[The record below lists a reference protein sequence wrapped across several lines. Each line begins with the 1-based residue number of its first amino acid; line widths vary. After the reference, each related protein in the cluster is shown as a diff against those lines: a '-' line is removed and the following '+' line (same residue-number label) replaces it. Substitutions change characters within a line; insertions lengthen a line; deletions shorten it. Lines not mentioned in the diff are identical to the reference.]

1 MIFTAKSAEF
11 LRWAEEKEK
20 NIPQNSDGILVNIH
34 DINNVKTSEIAKIKE
49 TIYKYN
55 SCIYSSKIALKSN
68 TNLLKFVELVGMR
81 TYDCNNIDSNEI
93 STITPL
99 QNSKINYIP
108 YTDKPLNWHTDGYYD
123 KKSIFSWLLHCVNP
137 ATQGGENYL
146 LDHELVLR
154 EYLLRN
160 DDINNLMAEDALTIP
175 ESKYTSR
182 SEISTYIFSF
192 KNKYKRLH
200 MRFSMR
206 KDNIGTS
213 AKANSAV
220 IKLREIIEG
229 NCAKYSLTYKLQK
242 NEGII
247 TNNILHG
254 RKAFKDDKV
263 KRKLLRIRSY
273 ERL

>member
-81 TYDCNNIDSNEI
+81 TYDCNNIESNEI

-123 KKSIFSWLLHCVNP
+123 RKSIFSWLLHCVNP

-146 LDHELVLR
+146 LDHELALR
-154 EYLLRN
+154 EYVLRN
-160 DDINNLMAEDALTIP
+160 DDIDNLMAEDALTIP
-175 ESKYTSR
+175 ESKDTSR

-192 KNKYKRLH
+192 KNQYKKLH

-213 AKANSAV
+213 RKANSAMT
-220 IKLREIIEG
+220 KLREIIE
-229 NCAKYSLTYKLQK
+229 NDCAKYSLTYKLQK

-254 RKAFKDDKV
+254 REAFKDDKV

>member
-1 MIFTAKSAEF
+1 MIFTVKSAEF

-34 DINNVKTSEIAKIKE
+34 DINNVKTSEIDKIKE
-49 TIYKYN
+49 TIYKHN

-81 TYDCNNIDSNEI
+81 TYDCNNIESNEI

-108 YTDKPLNWHTDGYYD
+108 YTDKSLNWHTDGYYD

-175 ESKYTSR
+175 ESKDTSR

-213 AKANSAV
+213 VKASPAIV
-220 IKLREIIEG
+220 KLR
-229 NCAKYSLTYKLQK
+229 AVSYTHLTLP
-242 NEGII
+242 
-247 TNNILHG
+247 T
-254 RKAFKDDKV
+254 KA
-263 KRKLLRIRSY
+263 
-273 ERL
+273 

>member
-192 KNKYKRLH
+192 KNKYRRLH

-213 AKANSAV
+213 AKASPAI

>member
-1 MIFTAKSAEF
+1 MIFTAKSGEF

-20 NIPQNSDGILVNIH
+20 NIPQNSDDILVNIH
-34 DINNVKTSEIAKIKE
+34 DINNVKASEIAKIKE
-49 TIYKYN
+49 IIYKYN
-55 SCIYSSKIALKSN
+55 SCIYSSKTALKSN

-81 TYDCNNIDSNEI
+81 TYDCNNIESNEI

-108 YTDKPLNWHTDGYYD
+108 YTNKPLNWHTDGYYD
-123 KKSIFSWLLHCVNP
+123 KRSIFSWLLHCVNP

-175 ESKYTSR
+175 ESKDTSR

-220 IKLREIIEG
+220 KKLREIIEDD
-229 NCAKYSLTYKLQK
+229 CAKYSLTYKLRK

>member
-1 MIFTAKSAEF
+1 MF
-11 LRWAEEKEK
+11 
-20 NIPQNSDGILVNIH
+20 
-34 DINNVKTSEIAKIKE
+34 
-49 TIYKYN
+49 
-55 SCIYSSKIALKSN
+55 
-68 TNLLKFVELVGMR
+68 
-81 TYDCNNIDSNEI
+81 
-93 STITPL
+93 
-99 QNSKINYIP
+99 
-108 YTDKPLNWHTDGYYD
+108 
-123 KKSIFSWLLHCVNP
+123 NP
-137 ATQGGENYL
+137 ATHGGENYL

-154 EYLLRN
+154 EYVLRN

-175 ESKYTSR
+175 ESKDTSR

-192 KNKYKRLH
+192 KNQYKKLH

-213 AKANSAV
+213 PKASAA
-220 IKLREIIEG
+220 ITKLKEIIE
-229 NCAKYSLTYKLQK
+229 NDCAKYSLTYKLQK

>member
-68 TNLLKFVELVGMR
+68 TNLLKFVELVGMK
-81 TYDCNNIDSNEI
+81 TYDCNNIESNEI

-108 YTDKPLNWHTDGYYD
+108 YTDKLLNWHTDGYYD

-137 ATQGGENYL
+137 ATHGGENYL

-154 EYLLRN
+154 EYILRN

>member
-20 NIPQNSDGILVNIH
+20 NIPQNTDGISVNIH
-34 DINNVKTSEIAKIKE
+34 DINNVKISEIAKIKE

-55 SCIYSSKIALKSN
+55 SCIYSSKVALKNN
-68 TNLLKFVELVGMR
+68 TNLLKFVESVGMR
-81 TYDCNNIDSNEI
+81 TYDCNNIESNEI

-99 QNSKINYIP
+99 QNNKINYIP
-108 YTDKPLNWHTDGYYD
+108 YTDKSLNWHTDGYYD

-137 ATQGGENYL
+137 APQGGENYL
-146 LDHELVLR
+146 LDHELALR
-154 EYLLRN
+154 EYVLRN
-160 DDINNLMAEDALTIP
+160 DDIDNLMAEDALTIP
-175 ESKYTSR
+175 ESKDTSR

-192 KNKYKRLH
+192 KNQYKKLH

-213 AKANSAV
+213 PKASSA
-220 IKLREIIEG
+220 ITKLREIIK
-229 NCAKYSLTYKLQK
+229 NDCAKYSLTYKLEK

-254 RKAFKDDKV
+254 REAFKDDKV

>member
-11 LRWAEEKEK
+11 LRWAEEKER
-20 NIPQNSDGILVNIH
+20 NIPQNIDGISVNIH

-49 TIYKYN
+49 TINRYN
-55 SCIYSSKIALKSN
+55 SCIYSSSVPLESN
-68 TNLLKFVELVGMR
+68 ITLLKFAELVGMR
-81 TYDCNNIDSNEI
+81 TYDCNNLESNEI
-93 STITPL
+93 STITPVE
-99 QNSKINYIP
+99 NNKINYIP

-123 KKSIFSWLLHCVNP
+123 RKPIFSWLLHCVNP

-146 LDHELVLR
+146 LDHELALR
-154 EYLLRN
+154 EYVMRH
-160 DDINNLMAEDALTIP
+160 DDINNLLAADALTIP
-175 ESKYTSR
+175 ESKDTSR
-182 SEISTYIFSF
+182 AKISTYIFSF
-192 KNKYKRLH
+192 ENQYKKLH

-206 KDNIGTS
+206 KDNIDTS
-213 AKANSAV
+213 PKASEA
-220 IKLREIIEG
+220 ITKLKKIIENDCG
-229 NCAKYSLTYKLQK
+229 KYSLTYKLQK

-254 RKAFKDDKV
+254 RNAFKDDKV

>member
-1 MIFTAKSAEF
+1 MFTAKSAEF
-11 LRWAEEKEK
+11 LRWAEEKER
-20 NIPQNSDGILVNIH
+20 NIPHNIDGIIVNIH
-34 DINNVKTSEIAKIKE
+34 DINNVKISEIAKIKE
-49 TIYKYN
+49 TINKCN

-68 TNLLKFVELVGMR
+68 TNLLKFVESVGMR
-81 TYDCNNIDSNEI
+81 TYDRNNIESNEI

-99 QNSKINYIP
+99 ENKKINYIP
-108 YTDKPLNWHTDGYYD
+108 YTDKSLNWHTDGYYD
-123 KKSIFSWLLHCVNP
+123 KKSIFSWLLHCVHP
-137 ATQGGENYL
+137 ATHGGENYL
-146 LDHELVLR
+146 LDHELALR
-154 EYLLRN
+154 EYVLRH
-160 DDINNLMAEDALTIP
+160 DDINNLMSEDALTIP
-175 ESKYTSR
+175 ESKDTSR
-182 SEISTYIFSF
+182 SEISTYIFSI
-192 KNKYKRLH
+192 KNKYKKLH

-213 AKANSAV
+213 PKAGDAV
-220 IKLREIIEG
+220 TKLKQTIE
-229 NCAKYSLTYKLQK
+229 NDCAKYSLTYKLQK

>member
-20 NIPQNSDGILVNIH
+20 NIPHNVNEILVNIH
-34 DINNVKTSEIAKIKE
+34 DINNVKISEISKIKK
-49 TIYKYN
+49 TINRYN
-55 SCIYSSKIALKSN
+55 SCIYSSKVALKIN
-68 TNLLKFVELVGMR
+68 TNLLKFVESVGMR
-81 TYDCNNIDSNEI
+81 TYDCNNIESNEI

-99 QNSKINYIP
+99 QNNKIYFIP
-108 YTDKPLNWHTDGYYD
+108 YTDKSLNWHTDGYYD

-146 LDHELVLR
+146 LDHELALR
-154 EYLLRN
+154 EYVLRN
-160 DDINNLMAEDALTIP
+160 DDVNNLMAEDALTIP
-175 ESKYTSR
+175 ESKNTSR

-192 KNKYKRLH
+192 KNQYKKLH

-213 AKANSAV
+213 PKASSS
-220 IKLREIIEG
+220 IRKLREIIE
-229 NCAKYSLTYKLQK
+229 NDCAKYSLTYKLQR

>member
-11 LRWAEEKEK
+11 LRWAEEKER
-20 NIPQNSDGILVNIH
+20 NIPHNIDGIIVNIH
-34 DINNVKTSEIAKIKE
+34 DINNVKISEIAKIKE
-49 TIYKYN
+49 TINKCN
-55 SCIYSSKIALKSN
+55 SCIYSSKIPLKSN
-68 TNLLKFVELVGMR
+68 TNLLKFVESIGMK
-81 TYDCNNIDSNEI
+81 TYDRNNIESNEI

-99 QNSKINYIP
+99 ENNKINYIP
-108 YTDKPLNWHTDGYYD
+108 YTDKSLNWHTDGYYD
-123 KKSIFSWLLHCVNP
+123 KKSIFSWLLHCVHP
-137 ATQGGENYL
+137 ATHGGENYL
-146 LDHELVLR
+146 LDHELALR
-154 EYLLRN
+154 EYVLRY
-160 DDINNLMAEDALTIP
+160 DDINNLMSEDALTIP
-175 ESKYTSR
+175 ESKDTSR
-182 SEISTYIFSF
+182 SEISTYIFSI
-192 KNKYKRLH
+192 KNQYKKLH

-213 AKANSAV
+213 PKAGDAV
-220 IKLREIIEG
+220 IKLKQTIE
-229 NCAKYSLTYKLQK
+229 NDCAKYSLTYKLQK

>member
-11 LRWAEEKEK
+11 LRWAEEKER
-20 NIPQNSDGILVNIH
+20 NIPHNVNEILVNIH
-34 DINNVKTSEIAKIKE
+34 DINNVKISEIYKIKE
-49 TIYKYN
+49 TINRYN
-55 SCIYSSKIALKSN
+55 SCIYSSKVALKTN
-68 TNLLKFVELVGMR
+68 TNLLKFVESVGMR
-81 TYDCNNIDSNEI
+81 TYDRNNIESNEI

-99 QNSKINYIP
+99 QNNKINYIP
-108 YTDKPLNWHTDGYYD
+108 YTDKSLNWHTDGYYD
-123 KKSIFSWLLHCVNP
+123 RKSIFSWLLHCVNP

-146 LDHELVLR
+146 LDHELALR
-154 EYLLRN
+154 EYVLRN
-160 DDINNLMAEDALTIP
+160 DDIDNLMAEDALIIP
-175 ESKYTSR
+175 ESKDTLR

-192 KNKYKRLH
+192 KNPYKKLH

-213 AKANSAV
+213 PKASSA
-220 IKLREIIEG
+220 ITKLREIIE
-229 NCAKYSLTYKLQK
+229 NDCAKYSLTYKLQK

-254 RKAFKDDKV
+254 REAFKDDKV

>member
-81 TYDCNNIDSNEI
+81 TYDCNNIESNEI

-123 KKSIFSWLLHCVNP
+123 RKSIFSWLLHCVNP

-192 KNKYKRLH
+192 KNKYRRLH

-213 AKANSAV
+213 AKASPAI

>member
-11 LRWAEEKEK
+11 LRWAEEKERDIPH
-20 NIPQNSDGILVNIH
+20 NIDGIIVNIH
-34 DINNVKTSEIAKIKE
+34 DINNVKISEIAKIKE
-49 TIYKYN
+49 TINKCN

-68 TNLLKFVELVGMR
+68 TNLLKFVESVGMR
-81 TYDCNNIDSNEI
+81 TYDRNNIESNEI

-99 QNSKINYIP
+99 ESNKINYIP
-108 YTDKPLNWHTDGYYD
+108 YTNKSLNWHTDGYYD
-123 KKSIFSWLLHCVNP
+123 KKSIFSWLLHCVQP
-137 ATQGGENYL
+137 ATHGGENYL
-146 LDHELVLR
+146 LDHELALR
-154 EYLLRN
+154 EYVLRY
-160 DDINNLMAEDALTIP
+160 DDVNNLMSEDALTIP
-175 ESKYTSR
+175 ESKDTSR
-182 SEISTYIFSF
+182 SEISTYIFSI
-192 KNKYKRLH
+192 KNQYKKLH

-213 AKANSAV
+213 PKAGDAV
-220 IKLREIIEG
+220 TKLKQTIE
-229 NCAKYSLTYKLQK
+229 NDCAKYSLTYKLQK

-254 RKAFKDDKV
+254 RRAFKDDKV

>member
-20 NIPQNSDGILVNIH
+20 NIPKNINGILVNIH
-34 DINNVKTSEIAKIKE
+34 DINNVKTSEITKIKE
-49 TIYKYN
+49 TINKYN

-68 TNLLKFVELVGMR
+68 TDLLKFVELVGMK
-81 TYDCNNIDSNEI
+81 TYDCNNIESSKI
-93 STITPL
+93 TTITPL
-99 QNSKINYIP
+99 ENNKINYIP
-108 YTDKPLNWHTDGYYD
+108 YTDKSLNWHTDGYYD

-146 LDHELVLR
+146 LDHELALR
-154 EYLLRN
+154 EYVFSN
-160 DDINNLMAEDALTIP
+160 DDIDDLMAGDALTIP
-175 ESKYTSR
+175 ESKDTSR
-182 SEISTYIFSF
+182 SEISTYVFSF
-192 KNKYKRLH
+192 KNQYKKLH

-213 AKANSAV
+213 PKASVAV
-220 IKLREIIEG
+220 TKLKKIIE
-229 NCAKYSLTYKLQK
+229 NDCAKYSLTYKLQK

-254 RKAFKDDKV
+254 RKAFKDDMV
-263 KRKLLRIRSY
+263 KRRLLRIRSY

>member
-11 LRWAEEKEK
+11 LRWAEEKER
-20 NIPQNSDGILVNIH
+20 NIPQNIDGISVNIH

-49 TIYKYN
+49 TINRYN
-55 SCIYSSKIALKSN
+55 SCIYSSSVPLESN
-68 TNLLKFVELVGMR
+68 ITLLKFAELVGMR
-81 TYDCNNIDSNEI
+81 TYDCNNLESNEI
-93 STITPL
+93 STITPVE
-99 QNSKINYIP
+99 NNKINYIP

-123 KKSIFSWLLHCVNP
+123 RKPIFSWLLHCVNP

-146 LDHELVLR
+146 LDHELALR
-154 EYLLRN
+154 EYVMRH
-160 DDINNLMAEDALTIP
+160 DDINNLLAADALTIP
-175 ESKYTSR
+175 ESKDTSR
-182 SEISTYIFSF
+182 AEISTYIFSF
-192 KNKYKRLH
+192 ENQYKKLH

-206 KDNIGTS
+206 KDNIDTS
-213 AKANSAV
+213 PKASAA
-220 IKLREIIEG
+220 IANLKKIIEN
-229 NCAKYSLTYKLQK
+229 NCGKYSFTYKLQK

-254 RKAFKDDKV
+254 RNAFKDDKV

>member
-20 NIPQNSDGILVNIH
+20 NIPQNTDGIIVNIH
-34 DINNVKTSEIAKIKE
+34 DINNVKNSEIAKIKE
-49 TIYKYN
+49 TINKYN
-55 SCIYSSKIALKSN
+55 SCIYSSRVALKTN
-68 TNLLKFVELVGMR
+68 TNLLKFAESVGMR
-81 TYDCNNIDSNEI
+81 TYDCNNIESNEI

-99 QNSKINYIP
+99 QNNKINYIP
-108 YTDKPLNWHTDGYYD
+108 YTDKSLNWHTDGYYD

-146 LDHELVLR
+146 LDHELALR
-154 EYLLRN
+154 EYVLRN
-160 DDINNLMAEDALTIP
+160 DDINYLMAEDALNIP
-175 ESKYTSR
+175 ESKETSR

-192 KNKYKRLH
+192 KNQYKKLH

-213 AKANSAV
+213 PKASSA
-220 IKLREIIEG
+220 ITKLREIIK
-229 NCAKYSLTYKLQK
+229 NDCAKYSLTYKLEK

-254 RKAFKDDKV
+254 R
-263 KRKLLRIRSY
+263 
-273 ERL
+273 

>member
-99 QNSKINYIP
+99 QNNKINYIP

-123 KKSIFSWLLHCVNP
+123 EKSIFSWLLHCVNP

-220 IKLREIIEG
+220 IKLKEIIE
-229 NCAKYSLTYKLQK
+229 NDCAKYSLMYKLQK

>member
-1 MIFTAKSAEF
+1 MIFTAKSPEF

-20 NIPQNSDGILVNIH
+20 NIPKNINGILVNIH
-34 DINNVKTSEIAKIKE
+34 DINNVKTSEITKIKE
-49 TIYKYN
+49 TINKYN

-68 TNLLKFVELVGMR
+68 TDLLKFVELVGMR
-81 TYDCNNIDSNEI
+81 TYDCNNIESSKI
-93 STITPL
+93 TTITPIE
-99 QNSKINYIP
+99 NNKINYIP
-108 YTDKPLNWHTDGYYD
+108 YTDKSLNWHTDGYYD

-137 ATQGGENYL
+137 ATHGGENYL

-154 EYLLRN
+154 EYILRN

-175 ESKYTSR
+175 ESKDTSR
-182 SEISTYIFSF
+182 SEISTYIFSL
-192 KNKYKRLH
+192 KNQYKKLH

-220 IKLREIIEG
+220 IKLKEIIE
-229 NCAKYSLTYKLQK
+229 NDCAKYSLTYKLQK

-263 KRKLLRIRSY
+263 KRKL
-273 ERL
+273 

>member
-11 LRWAEEKEK
+11 LKWAEEKERDIPH
-20 NIPQNSDGILVNIH
+20 NIDGIIVNIH
-34 DINNVKTSEIAKIKE
+34 DINNVKISEIAKIKE
-49 TIYKYN
+49 TINKCN

-68 TNLLKFVELVGMR
+68 TNLLKFVESVGMR
-81 TYDCNNIDSNEI
+81 TYDRNNIESNEI

-99 QNSKINYIP
+99 ESNKINYIP
-108 YTDKPLNWHTDGYYD
+108 YTNKSLNWHTDGYYD
-123 KKSIFSWLLHCVNP
+123 KKSIFSWLLHCVHP
-137 ATQGGENYL
+137 ATHGGENYL
-146 LDHELVLR
+146 LDHELALR
-154 EYLLRN
+154 EYVLRY
-160 DDINNLMAEDALTIP
+160 DDVNNLMSEDALTIP
-175 ESKYTSR
+175 ESKDTSR
-182 SEISTYIFSF
+182 SEISTYIFSI
-192 KNKYKRLH
+192 KNQYKKLH

-213 AKANSAV
+213 PKAGDAV
-220 IKLREIIEG
+220 TKLKEIIE
-229 NCAKYSLTYKLQK
+229 NDCAKYSLTYKLQK

-254 RKAFKDDKV
+254 RRAFKDDKV

>member
-11 LRWAEEKEK
+11 LRWAEEKER
-20 NIPQNSDGILVNIH
+20 NIPHNIDGIIVNIH
-34 DINNVKTSEIAKIKE
+34 DINNVKISEIAKIKE
-49 TIYKYN
+49 TINKCN

-68 TNLLKFVELVGMR
+68 TNLLKFVESIGMR
-81 TYDCNNIDSNEI
+81 TYDRNNIESNEI

-99 QNSKINYIP
+99 ENNKINYIP
-108 YTDKPLNWHTDGYYD
+108 YTDKSLNWHTDGYYD
-123 KKSIFSWLLHCVNP
+123 KKSIFSWLLHCVHP
-137 ATQGGENYL
+137 ATHGGENYL
-146 LDHELVLR
+146 LDHELALR
-154 EYLLRN
+154 EYVLRY
-160 DDINNLMAEDALTIP
+160 DDINNLMSEDALTIP
-175 ESKYTSR
+175 ESKDTSR
-182 SEISTYIFSF
+182 SEISTYIFSI
-192 KNKYKRLH
+192 KNKYKKLH

-213 AKANSAV
+213 PKAGDAV
-220 IKLREIIEG
+220 IKLKQTIE
-229 NCAKYSLTYKLQK
+229 NDCAKYSLTYKLQK

>member
-11 LRWAEEKEK
+11 LRWAEEKERDIPH
-20 NIPQNSDGILVNIH
+20 NIDGIIVNIH
-34 DINNVKTSEIAKIKE
+34 DINNVKISEIAKIKE
-49 TIYKYN
+49 TINKCN

-68 TNLLKFVELVGMR
+68 TNLLKFVESIGMK
-81 TYDCNNIDSNEI
+81 TYDRNNIESNEI

-99 QNSKINYIP
+99 ENNKINYIP
-108 YTDKPLNWHTDGYYD
+108 YTDKSLNWHTDGYYD
-123 KKSIFSWLLHCVNP
+123 KKSIFSWLLHCVHP
-137 ATQGGENYL
+137 ATHGGENYL
-146 LDHELVLR
+146 LDHELALR
-154 EYLLRN
+154 EYVLRY
-160 DDINNLMAEDALTIP
+160 DDINNLMSEDALTIP
-175 ESKYTSR
+175 ESKDTSR
-182 SEISTYIFSF
+182 SEISTYIFSI
-192 KNKYKRLH
+192 KNKYKKLH

-213 AKANSAV
+213 PKAGDAV
-220 IKLREIIEG
+220 TKLKQTIE
-229 NCAKYSLTYKLQK
+229 NDCAKYSLTYKLQK

>member
-11 LRWAEEKEK
+11 LRWAEEKER
-20 NIPQNSDGILVNIH
+20 NIPHNIDGIIVNIH
-34 DINNVKTSEIAKIKE
+34 DINNVKISEIAKIKE
-49 TIYKYN
+49 TINKCN

-68 TNLLKFVELVGMR
+68 TNLLKFVESLGMR
-81 TYDCNNIDSNEI
+81 TYDRNNIESNEI

-99 QNSKINYIP
+99 ENNKINYIP
-108 YTDKPLNWHTDGYYD
+108 YTDKSLNWHTDGYYD

-175 ESKYTSR
+175 ASKDTSR
-182 SEISTYIFSF
+182 PEISTYIFSF

-213 AKANSAV
+213 AKDSPAI
-220 IKLREIIEG
+220 IKLKEIIE
-229 NCAKYSLTYKLQK
+229 NDCAKYSLTYKLQK

>member
-11 LRWAEEKEK
+11 LKWAEEKER
-20 NIPQNSDGILVNIH
+20 NIPHNIDGIIVNIH
-34 DINNVKTSEIAKIKE
+34 DINNVKISEIAKIKE
-49 TIYKYN
+49 TINKCN

-68 TNLLKFVELVGMR
+68 TNLLKFVESIGMR
-81 TYDCNNIDSNEI
+81 TYDRNNIESNEI

-99 QNSKINYIP
+99 ENNKINYIP
-108 YTDKPLNWHTDGYYD
+108 YTDKSLNWHTDGYYD
-123 KKSIFSWLLHCVNP
+123 KKSIFSWLLHCVHP
-137 ATQGGENYL
+137 ATHGGENYL
-146 LDHELVLR
+146 LDHELALR
-154 EYLLRN
+154 EYVLRY
-160 DDINNLMAEDALTIP
+160 DDINNLMSEDALTIP
-175 ESKYTSR
+175 ESKDTSR
-182 SEISTYIFSF
+182 SEISTYIFSI
-192 KNKYKRLH
+192 KNQYKKLH

-213 AKANSAV
+213 PKAGDAV
-220 IKLREIIEG
+220 TKLKQTIE
-229 NCAKYSLTYKLQK
+229 NDCAKYSLTYKLQK

>member
-123 KKSIFSWLLHCVNP
+123 RKSIFSWLLHCVNP

>member
-49 TIYKYN
+49 TINKYN

-68 TNLLKFVELVGMR
+68 TDLLKFVELVGMK
-81 TYDCNNIDSNEI
+81 TYDCNNIESSKI
-93 STITPL
+93 TTITPL
-99 QNSKINYIP
+99 ENKKINYIP
-108 YTDKPLNWHTDGYYD
+108 YTDKSLNWHTDGYYD

-137 ATQGGENYL
+137 ATQGGENYF
-146 LDHELVLR
+146 LDHELALR
-154 EYLLRN
+154 EYILRN
-160 DDINNLMAEDALTIP
+160 DDVNNLMAEDALTIP
-175 ESKYTSR
+175 ESKDTSR
-182 SEISTYIFSF
+182 SEISTYVFSF
-192 KNKYKRLH
+192 KNQYKKLH

-213 AKANSAV
+213 PKANSAMT
-220 IKLREIIEG
+220 KLREIIE
-229 NCAKYSLTYKLQK
+229 NDCAKYSLTYKLQK

-254 RKAFKDDKV
+254 REAFKDDKV

>member
-11 LRWAEEKEK
+11 LRWAEEKERDIPH
-20 NIPQNSDGILVNIH
+20 NIDGIIVNIH
-34 DINNVKTSEIAKIKE
+34 DINNVKISEIAKIKE
-49 TIYKYN
+49 TINKCN

-68 TNLLKFVELVGMR
+68 TNLLKFVESVGMR
-81 TYDCNNIDSNEI
+81 TYDRNNIESNEI

-99 QNSKINYIP
+99 ENNKINYIP
-108 YTDKPLNWHTDGYYD
+108 YTDKSLNWHTDGYYD
-123 KKSIFSWLLHCVNP
+123 KKSIFSWLLHCVHP
-137 ATQGGENYL
+137 ATHGGENYL
-146 LDHELVLR
+146 LDHELALR
-154 EYLLRN
+154 EYVLRY
-160 DDINNLMAEDALTIP
+160 DDINNLMSEDALTIP
-175 ESKYTSR
+175 ESKDTSR
-182 SEISTYIFSF
+182 SEISTYIFSI
-192 KNKYKRLH
+192 KNQYKKLH

-213 AKANSAV
+213 PKAGDAV
-220 IKLREIIEG
+220 IKLKQTIE
-229 NCAKYSLTYKLQK
+229 NDCAKYSLTYKLQK

>member
-34 DINNVKTSEIAKIKE
+34 DINNVKTSEIDKIKE
-49 TIYKYN
+49 TIYKCN

-68 TNLLKFVELVGMR
+68 TNLLKFVELVGMK
-81 TYDCNNIDSNEI
+81 TYDCNNIESNEI

-108 YTDKPLNWHTDGYYD
+108 YTDKSLNWHTDGYYD

-154 EYLLRN
+154 EYVLRN

-175 ESKYTSR
+175 ESKDTSR

-192 KNKYKRLH
+192 KNKYKKLH

-213 AKANSAV
+213 AKAGDAI
-220 IKLREIIEG
+220 IKLKEIIE
-229 NCAKYSLTYKLQK
+229 NDCAKYSLTYKLQK

>member
-123 KKSIFSWLLHCVNP
+123 EKSIFSWLLHCVNP
-137 ATQGGENYL
+137 ATRGGENYL

>member
-11 LRWAEEKEK
+11 LRWAEEKERDIPH
-20 NIPQNSDGILVNIH
+20 NIDGIIVNIH
-34 DINNVKTSEIAKIKE
+34 DINDVKISEIAKIKE
-49 TIYKYN
+49 TINKCN

-68 TNLLKFVELVGMR
+68 TNLLKFVESVGMR
-81 TYDCNNIDSNEI
+81 TYDRNNIESNEI

-99 QNSKINYIP
+99 ESNKINYIP
-108 YTDKPLNWHTDGYYD
+108 YTNKSLNWHTDGYYD
-123 KKSIFSWLLHCVNP
+123 KKSIFSWLLHCVHP
-137 ATQGGENYL
+137 ATHGGENYL
-146 LDHELVLR
+146 LDHELALR
-154 EYLLRN
+154 EYVLRY
-160 DDINNLMAEDALTIP
+160 DDVNNLMSEDALTIP
-175 ESKYTSR
+175 ESKDTSR
-182 SEISTYIFSF
+182 SEISTYIFSI
-192 KNKYKRLH
+192 KNQYKKLH

-213 AKANSAV
+213 PKAGDAV
-220 IKLREIIEG
+220 TKLKEIIE
-229 NCAKYSLTYKLQK
+229 NDCAKYSLTYKLQK

-254 RKAFKDDKV
+254 RRAFKDDKV

>member
-11 LRWAEEKEK
+11 LRWAEEKER
-20 NIPQNSDGILVNIH
+20 NIPHNIDGIIVNIH
-34 DINNVKTSEIAKIKE
+34 DINNVKISEIAKIKE
-49 TIYKYN
+49 TINKFN

-68 TNLLKFVELVGMR
+68 TNLLRFAESIGMR
-81 TYDCNNIDSNEI
+81 TYDRNNIESNEI

-99 QNSKINYIP
+99 ENNKINYIP
-108 YTDKPLNWHTDGYYD
+108 YTDKSLNWHTDGYYD
-123 KKSIFSWLLHCVNP
+123 KKSIFSWLLHCVHP
-137 ATQGGENYL
+137 ATHGGENYL
-146 LDHELVLR
+146 LDHELALR
-154 EYLLRN
+154 EYVLRY
-160 DDINNLMAEDALTIP
+160 DDINNLMSEDALTIP
-175 ESKYTSR
+175 ESKDTSR
-182 SEISTYIFSF
+182 SEISTYIFSI
-192 KNKYKRLH
+192 KNQYKKLH

-213 AKANSAV
+213 PKAGDAV
-220 IKLREIIEG
+220 TKLKQTIE
-229 NCAKYSLTYKLQK
+229 NDCAKYSLTYKLQK

>member
-20 NIPQNSDGILVNIH
+20 NIPHNVNEILVNIH
-34 DINNVKTSEIAKIKE
+34 DINNVKISEISKIKE
-49 TIYKYN
+49 TVNRYN
-55 SCIYSSKIALKSN
+55 SCIYSSKVALKTN
-68 TNLLKFVELVGMR
+68 TNLLKFVESVGMR
-81 TYDCNNIDSNEI
+81 TYDCNNIESNEI

-99 QNSKINYIP
+99 QNNKINYIP
-108 YTDKPLNWHTDGYYD
+108 YTDKSLNWHTDGYYD
-123 KKSIFSWLLHCVNP
+123 RKSIFSWLLHCVNP

-146 LDHELVLR
+146 LDHELALR
-154 EYLLRN
+154 EYVLRN
-160 DDINNLMAEDALTIP
+160 DDITNLMAEDALIIP
-175 ESKYTSR
+175 ESKDTLR

-192 KNKYKRLH
+192 KNPYKKLH

-213 AKANSAV
+213 PKASSA
-220 IKLREIIEG
+220 ITKLKEIIE
-229 NCAKYSLTYKLQK
+229 NDCAKYSLTYKLQK

-254 RKAFKDDKV
+254 REAFKDDKV